1 MILVLLLIIVLL
13 IAIVVFLNVQ
23 YIQQKKSFQT
33 RIKML
38 QEIIVEIS
46 NKQSGQLQQLQLS
59 EELQQRLKSDK
70 AYLNESIFDLNYELI
85 EILSKNNLL
94 NPRK

>member
-1 MILVLLLIIVLL
+1 MILVLFTIIVLL
-13 IAIVVFLNVQ
+13 IAIIVFLNVQ
-23 YIQQKKSFQT
+23 HFQQKKSFQT
-33 RIKML
+33 RIKIL

-85 EILSKNNLL
+85 EMLSKNNLL
-94 NPRK
+94 K